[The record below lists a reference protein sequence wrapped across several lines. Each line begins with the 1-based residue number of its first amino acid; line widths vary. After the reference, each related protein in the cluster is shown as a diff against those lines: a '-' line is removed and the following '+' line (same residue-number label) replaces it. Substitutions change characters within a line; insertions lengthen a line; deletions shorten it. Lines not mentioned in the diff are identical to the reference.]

1 MSLESVFRAEWP
13 RVVAILVR
21 DFGDLQLAEDAT
33 QEAFVEA
40 SSRWEDATMPDRPGA
55 WLTTTARRKAL
66 DRIRRQT
73 NYDAKLAEL
82 EAKSRH
88 AAEVASTG
96 LIDEQLS
103 LVLGCCHPALD
114 LDAQVALT
122 LRIVAGLTTA
132 EIAHAFLVDESTMS
146 KRISRAKSKIRHAH
160 IPFRPVDQSVLSE
173 RLAAVHHVIYLIFTE
188 GHTSTSQ
195 GELVR
200 GDLCD
205 EATWLSGLLA
215 RLVPDDSETHA
226 LCALIQLTDLRRATR
241 SDAEGLPV
249 LLEDQDRSL
258 WDPGKLANGLAA
270 LGRATDFGP
279 LGLYGL
285 QAMVAGLHSAAPSF
299 AATDWGRIVRVY
311 DHMLCLSGSSIVELN
326 RAVAVS
332 YAQGPRAGLQAMEPI
347 AGELDGYVYLHSAR
361 AELLSRLEDVDGAA
375 REFDRAIA
383 SATTSAQQD
392 WLTARK
398 TKLSVK
404 D

>member
-1 MSLESVFRAEWP
+1 MVDHGGSKEGP
-13 RVVAILVR
+13 R
-21 DFGDLQLAEDAT
+21 
-33 QEAFVEA
+33 
-40 SSRWEDATMPDRPGA
+40 PDPA
-55 WLTTTARRKAL
+55 PK
-66 DRIRRQT
+66 

-82 EAKSRH
+82 EAKSRRTTE
-88 AAEVASTG
+88 ATSTG

-103 LVLGCCHPALD
+103 LLLGCCHPALN

-132 EIAHAFLVDESTMS
+132 EIASAFLVDESTMS
-146 KRISRAKSKIRHAH
+146 KRISRAKSKIRHAN

-195 GELVR
+195 QGIVR

-205 EATWLSGLLA
+205 EATWLSGLLV
-215 RLVPDDSETHA
+215 RLVPDDSDTNA
-226 LCALIQLTDLRRATR
+226 LSALIQLTDVRRATR

-258 WDPGKLANGLAA
+258 WDAGKLASGLAA
-270 LGRATDFGP
+270 LGRATELGP

-299 AATDWGRIVRVY
+299 AVTDWGRIVRVY
-311 DHMLCLSGSSIVELN
+311 DQMLCLSGSSIVELN

-332 YAQGPRAGLQAMEPI
+332 YAHGPCAGLQAMEPI
-347 AGELDGYVYLHSAR
+347 AGELDGYVYLHSAQ
-361 AELLSRLEDVDGAA
+361 AELLSRLDDIDGAV

-383 SATTSAQQD
+383 SVTTSAQQH
-392 WLTARK
+392 WLK
-398 TKLSVK
+398 TRRAKLLVEN
-404 D
+404 